1 VSLILHIE
9 TAVEGA
15 SVCLARDQQLIAYK
29 ENKDI
34 KDSAAW
40 LHQAIHLLLQEQ
52 ATPLQQLQAI
62 AVSAGPGS
70 YTGLRVGMATA
81 KGLCYALQAPLIT
94 LGTLEIMAAAA
105 KDVTTDLLCPM
116 IDARRMEV
124 FTAVYNKEGEVVLPP
139 HNQVLDVDSFADL
152 LKNHS
157 ITFFGNGSQKWKELA
172 NGPTATFAA
181 IEFSAK
187 DMVALAAAR
196 YEQKS
201 FTDLAYSEPLY
212 VKEFF
217 TTQNPQSIQKKC

>member
-1 VSLILHIE
+1 MSLILHIE

-15 SVCLARDQQLIAYK
+15 SVCLAQEQQLIAFK

-34 KDSAAW
+34 RDSAAW
-40 LHQAIHLLLQEQ
+40 LHQAIHALLQEH

-81 KGLCYALQAPLIT
+81 KGLCYALQVPLIT

-105 KDVTTDLLCPM
+105 KDVSTDLLCPM

-124 FTAVYNKEGEVVLPP
+124 FTAVYDKEGQVILPP
-139 HNQVLDVDSFADL
+139 HNCILDTNSFADL
-152 LKNHS
+152 LQSHS
-157 ITFFGNGSQKWKELA
+157 ITFFGNGSHKWKELS
-172 NGPTATFAA
+172 
-181 IEFSAK
+181 IETTTYFKNIEHSAK
-187 DMVALAAAR
+187 DMIGLAAASYAR
-196 YEQKS
+196 KS

-217 TTQNPQSIQKKC
+217 TTQIPHSIQKKC